1 MLVLVLL
8 LFLVMVVMIIIV
20 VAIIII
26 MHGRLERTALGGF
39 TFGGLARHSLAFR
52 GLAFAHLP
60 VVFPGIENQMQP
72 GHHLLDRRQ
81 LTRRSGFAAWTG
93 STLCTGL
100 ALRSRLA
107 AEALRSDF
115 TLCAGLA
122 VRSRLAARA
131 FKTRRSG
138 MPLRPG
144 PSGLAARAL
153 RPLLSLPG
161 RSVGHARTPPVNA
174 GCFLS
179 DVG

>member
-1 MLVLVLL
+1 M
-8 LFLVMVVMIIIV
+8 
-20 VAIIII
+20 AASS
-26 MHGRLERTALGGF
+26 AL
-39 TFGGLARHSLAFR
+39 RYS
-52 GLAFAHLP
+52 LAFAHLS
-60 VVFPGIENQMQP
+60 VVFPSIENQMQLR
-72 GHHLLDRRQ
+72 HHLLDRRQ
-81 LTRRSGFAAWTG
+81 LTRRSGFAARTG
-93 STLCTGL
+93 SALRAGL

-153 RPLLSLPG
+153 WPLLSLPG
-161 RSVGHARTPPVNA
+161 RSVGHVRTPPVNA